1 MGDMEFTFENSMD
14 WNGTTDATQSLAEN
28 YAYLARIP
36 LPYSPVG
43 QSWPNFYTKQMKGW
57 RLTKVGYPGWTAVAN
72 WQATQGTLSLRDAIP
87 SLTPYFLI

>member
-57 RLTKVGYPGWTAVAN
+57 RLTKVGYPGSKCFTYSTKTPSN
-72 WQATQGTLSLRDAIP
+72 STSSTRKPKDCNATL
-87 SLTPYFLI
+87 